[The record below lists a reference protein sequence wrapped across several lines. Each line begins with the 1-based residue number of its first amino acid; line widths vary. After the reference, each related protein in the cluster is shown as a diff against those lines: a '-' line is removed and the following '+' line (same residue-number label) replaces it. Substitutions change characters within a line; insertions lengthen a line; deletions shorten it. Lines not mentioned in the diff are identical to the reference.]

1 MAGSAVED
9 RTIAAADEVGIVEE
23 NELTRFER
31 ADEYMQLL
39 DDLLVRRA
47 DGPSSAP
54 SRSEAILAG
63 LAAILDEY
71 QEQSY
76 LLDPYLERMVTPPI
90 EVLQA
95 HIRGLESLDADVV
108 VRLSRLVYLYTKIR
122 GYKAITNFFPHEV
135 ADLAPT
141 LTYLEKLADPDQA
154 AVGRDGEASVLNTCW
169 ELRYVL
175 LLWLS
180 LVCMIPFD
188 LRQFDARSG
197 DLGVLG
203 LAGSG
208 AMPTANRIEHVGRSF
223 LSSPGKERDAAAVM
237 LGRLFQRQDVQDAQF
252 EDFAA
257 FCSATLVS
265 KPSAFLA
272 TGVLQALCEVVKT
285 NDPAFVSGRL
295 HSIQAVLDLYD
306 DPDRRDLAGNGLVVK
321 NQTKLTCRLGLKL
334 LRPRKRR
341 RFIHVR
347 TLGASNDTASA
358 NDEAD
363 EDDDEDDVPDLIDQY
378 ISKLIESLQHKDTVV
393 RYSAA
398 KGLAR
403 LCERLPRPFIAQVT
417 DAIVSLFHINIP
429 DLYEGANDLNAVSEC
444 TWQGACMALAEQ
456 ARRGL
461 LFASSLGEVLE
472 WVGKALLFDVRRG
485 AHSVGANVRDSACY
499 VVWALARAHDAEAI
513 RPHAL
518 LLARKLVAVATLD
531 RDVSIRRA
539 ASAAFQECVGRLD
552 LFPHGIDVIRITD
565 FYAVSVRKSAFLR
578 CAVEVAEFDEYR
590 SFLVDHLICVTI
602 AHWDAAMRRLGAQAI
617 ARIVGIDVEKLGA
630 PIVGRLRTLCSAKDS
645 VIQHGAIL
653 TLAEIGAICAS
664 RDDASTHEALAAL
677 LLSTID
683 DLAASRLK
691 RTATAQVLEASCRL
705 VASAFDLFARTMTEP
720 KHFSKADSWTTVVY
734 LSLQDPDETVHG
746 AASLAVRNASK
757 GWKAFSVAQQQSNA
771 LVLGSYDYTRH
782 ADRFETALDH
792 LMAIV
797 DVKNAKTPAS
807 RYSSNVE
814 SRRNAYI
821 ALVRAIE
828 SVEGQCESA
837 IMVTLLSGLEDYST
851 DQRGDV
857 GSWIRLACLSGLSR
871 LLSLFR
877 GRHRRDSTTIAERDE
892 YVTLELYDQVVGGI
906 MKQTVERIDHVREVA
921 GGCLLQLW
929 NDERSATER
938 QSWWRMKGGQVVK
951 EAFIDQDGSMIDF
964 KNANKLF
971 PQAVKLLLIP
981 RYRGQVLLGLLTSVG
996 SKSDLGHRT
1005 ILSSLI
1011 AFFSNP
1017 SSPSLLVEGE
1027 GEAYTLYDLFEDLAL
1042 LLKRSLTK
1050 NNIVVPALELLR
1062 GIVEG
1067 GLLEEAL
1074 EHVDTEGTRK
1084 WETILTTLQRTSTH
1098 ALSTLKSHQ
1107 RINASILFSFS
1118 LLPPSLAP
1126 CFAPHHRLGTVIL
1139 DRHLKTFL
1147 SVPYPTIRAR
1157 AAEYLYTLL
1166 NVHDLL
1172 PIAEEDEDEGEGK
1185 GAEEVEGVLTETR
1198 WATASTATY
1207 TLAAEVV
1214 VRELKRLLL
1223 PTAEEAVAP

>member
-630 PIVGRLRTLCSAKDS
+630 PIVGRL
-645 VIQHGAIL
+645 
-653 TLAEIGAICAS
+653 IGAICAS

-828 SVEGQCESA
+828 SVEGQCESGNAILRPSFLQA

-981 RYRGQVLLGLLTSVG
+981 RYRGQ
-996 SKSDLGHRT
+996 
-1005 ILSSLI
+1005 
-1011 AFFSNP
+1011 
-1017 SSPSLLVEGE
+1017 GE